1 MTAAVVTQV
10 NTYKDISSSVKTGTN
25 HSANNNF
32 SKVFQKNVSQDT
44 KESDQ
49 KVQSKND
56 ETKSKVED
64 LKSDYK
70 SENTKETENL
80 EKAETSEKPENIE
93 KKDSMNDETVTDENT
108 DIDKLIDEANKK
120 ADVILLAIQ
129 NILNIPLD
137 QITTTID
144 KLDMQPTDLLDATN
158 ISKLVL
164 ALTEGTDEITLMTD
178 EKLFTQVK
186 ELMAQSDKQLT
197 NLADD
202 LGITIEEIKNKLCM
216 GQMPQ
221 NEITNTDVLP
231 VNVDNNQK
239 SNQTLNQEQVS
250 DKVNNNDSVMIKT
263 EERPNKQGTQNEH
276 SGTQDFS
283 FSQSIMQQL
292 KDAVSK
298 IQDTKPISYASES
311 ESIMEQINEML
322 KVTMK
327 DDMTEMEMQLHPA
340 SLGNVRVQVAS
351 KDGMITASFTTQNE
365 TVKAALESQIV
376 TLKENLNEQGI
387 KVEAVEVTVASHAF
401 ERNLNEEGEQPSGQM
416 QEKKKSI
423 RKINLAELSEESEEG
438 LLEQQDRIV
447 ADMMRKNGNTVDYT
461 A

>member
-1 MTAAVVTQV
+1 MTAAMVTQV
-10 NTYKDISSSVKTGTN
+10 NNYKDISSSVKTGTN
-25 HSANNNF
+25 NSTNNDF

-44 KESDQ
+44 KEPEK
-49 KVQSKND
+49 KVESKND
-56 ETKSKVED
+56 EAKSKTKD
-64 LKSDYK
+64 LEPSYK
-70 SENTKETENL
+70 TENTKET
-80 EKAETSEKPENIE
+80 AKPEDIE
-93 KKDSMNDETVTDENT
+93 KKDSLEDETLTDEDTN
-108 DIDKLIDEANKK
+108 IDQLIDEANKK
-120 ADVILLAIQ
+120 ADEILLAIQ
-129 NILNIPLD
+129 NMLNIPLD
-137 QITTTID
+137 QITTTIEN
-144 KLDMQPTDLLDATN
+144 LDMQPTDLLDATN
-158 ISKLVL
+158 VSKLVL

-186 ELMAQSDKQLT
+186 MLMDQSDKQLA
-197 NLADD
+197 NLAED
-202 LGITIEEIKNKLCM
+202 LGITVEEIKNKLNTGPM
-216 GQMPQ
+216 NQ
-221 NEITNTDVLP
+221 NEITNNDVLS

-239 SNQTLNQEQVS
+239 SNQILNQEQMAG
-250 DKVNNNDSVMIKT
+250 KANNNDTVIIKT
-263 EERPNKQGTQNEH
+263 EEKSTKQETQNEH
-276 SGTQDFS
+276 RGAQDFS

-298 IQDTKPISYASES
+298 IQDAKPLSYVSES
-311 ESIMEQINEML
+311 ESIMEQVNEML

-340 SLGNVRVQVAS
+340 SLGNVRVQVSS
-351 KDGMITASFTTQNE
+351 KDGMITASFVTQNE

-376 TLKENLNEQGI
+376 TLKDNLNEQGI

-416 QEKKKSI
+416 QEKKKSV
-423 RKINLAELSEESEEG
+423 RKINLAELSEESEDG

>member
-1 MTAAVVTQV
+1 MTAAMLTQV
-10 NTYKDISSSVKTGTN
+10 NSYKDVSSSVKTGK
-25 HSANNNF
+25 NNNTDNDF

-44 KESDQ
+44 KEPEK
-49 KVQSKND
+49 KVESKND
-56 ETKSKVED
+56 EAKSKTKD
-64 LKSDYK
+64 LEPSYK
-70 SENTKETENL
+70 TENTKETV
-80 EKAETSEKPENIE
+80 KPEDIE
-93 KKDSMNDETVTDENT
+93 KKDLPEDETLTDEDTN
-108 DIDKLIDEANKK
+108 IDQLIDEANKK
-120 ADVILLAIQ
+120 ADEILLAIQ
-129 NILNIPLD
+129 NMLNIPLD
-137 QITTTID
+137 QITTTIEN
-144 KLDMQPTDLLDATN
+144 LDMQPTDLLDAAN
-158 ISKLVL
+158 IPKLVL

-186 ELMAQSDKQLT
+186 MLMAQSDKQLT
-197 NLADD
+197 NLAED
-202 LGITIEEIKNKLCM
+202 LGITVEEIKNKLNTS
-216 GQMPQ
+216 QMNQ
-221 NEITNTDVLP
+221 NEIVNNDVLP

-239 SNQTLNQEQVS
+239 SNQILNQEQIAG
-250 DKVNNNDSVMIKT
+250 KTNNNDTVIIKT
-263 EERPNKQGTQNEH
+263 EEKSSKQETQNEH
-276 SGTQDFS
+276 RGTQEFS

-298 IQDTKPISYASES
+298 IQDTKPLSYVSES
-311 ESIMEQINEML
+311 ESIMEQVNEML

-327 DDMTEMEMQLHPA
+327 DDMTEMEIQLHPA

-351 KDGMITASFTTQNE
+351 KDGMITASFVTQNE

-401 ERNLNEEGEQPSGQM
+401 ERNLNEEGEQSSGQM
-416 QEKKKSI
+416 QEKKKSV
-423 RKINLAELSEESEEG
+423 RKINLAELSEESEDG